1 MPDNLTPLPTLSN
14 NKLIHSKAV
23 AEKMRSKALEL
34 GWDITRAEDMYLLG
48 LLHDVGYIVSKNHHA
63 NAGALLLARNNY
75 RYSFEVQHH
84 GRPVDNPSDELL
96 LLWWADLTTLYNGWE
111 ATLKHRLKD
120 VEIRYGVDSYQ
131 YQNVLEIM
139 KILYVNRERIQVEFY
154 E

>member
-1 MPDNLTPLPTLSN
+1 MLKPTPLPSLSN

-34 GWDITRAEDMYLLG
+34 NWDTYRAEDMYLLG
-48 LLHDVGYIVSKNHHA
+48 LLHDIGYSISQNHHA

-96 LLWWADLTTLYNGWE
+96 LLWWADLTTLYNGWD
-111 ATLKHRLKD
+111 TSLKNRLTD
-120 VEIRYGVDSYQ
+120 IEIRYGVNSHQ
-131 YQNVLEIM
+131 YQNALEIM
-139 KILYVNRERIQVEFY
+139 KILYINRNRIEVEFH